1 MRLWALALA
10 LAGGC
15 TARAPVTYLD
25 AYASPDAAPAT
36 DAAAALDEG
45 VAVDA
50 AAEPPD
56 AFAAPDA
63 FTEPDAYVAP
73 TFVLG
78 APFADCN
85 TTCAAMG
92 LGCTGSASVGRD
104 CGVHADLP
112 TCNASG
118 AWIYR
123 HHAGEADACY
133 PSWGTCDACTLNY
146 NTDNAFCC
154 RCE

>member
-1 MRLWALALA
+1 MRLMRALVLVLALT
-10 LAGGC
+10 GGC
-15 TARAPVTYLD
+15 TARPVVPNED
-25 AYASPDAAPAT
+25 ASASPDAA
-36 DAAAALDEG
+36 DAAQ
-45 VAVDA
+45 AVDA
-50 AAEPPD
+50 ATLVDAFVTPDAASPD
-56 AFAAPDA
+56 AFVAPDA
-63 FTEPDAYVAP
+63 HVGP

-92 LGCTGSASVGRD
+92 LTCGGPASVARD

-112 TCNASG
+112 SCSAAG

-133 PSWGTCDACTLNY
+133 TSWGTCDPCTLNY

-154 RCE
+154 RCL